1 MIVGYELALEN
12 VTNAGSAAPQFEL
25 ESNGTRRP
33 KIREHSLFITA
44 ATASRFSIGR
54 PGNTPTG
61 GSVTVGG
68 AQDPGD
74 AAATAGVT
82 TTWTTAPTVP
92 APKMRSVEFNNVV
105 GSGVI
110 WTWPSDGEITCGLTR
125 AGSLIDWSGTA
136 GSAVTGSWTWGE

>member
-1 MIVGYELALEN
+1 MIVGYELAVVN
-12 VTNAGSAAPQFEL
+12 TANAGSGAAQYEFEG
-25 ESNGTRRP
+25 NGTRRP
-33 KIREHSLFITA
+33 KVREHALFITG

-61 GSVTVGG
+61 GAVTVGG
-68 AQDPGD
+68 AQDPSD

-92 APKMRSVEFNNVV
+92 APKMRVVEFNNVV

-110 WTWPSDGEITCGLTR
+110 WTWPSDGEIVIGTTR
-125 AGSLIDWSGTA
+125 ASSLIDWSESA
-136 GSAVTGSWTWGE
+136 GAATDGNWTWGE

>member
-1 MIVGYELALEN
+1 MIVGYELSLLN
-12 VTNAGSAAPQFEL
+12 VANAGAAAPQFEL
-25 ESNGTRRP
+25 ESNATRRA
-33 KIREHSLFITA
+33 KVRETQLFITG

-68 AQDPGD
+68 AQDAGD

-82 TTWTTAPTVP
+82 STWTTAPTVP
-92 APKMRSVEFNNVV
+92 SPHMRGVDFNNVV

-110 WTWPSDGEITCGLTR
+110 WTWPSDGEFVVGLAR
-125 AGSLIDWSGTA
+125 SASQLVWSLTA
-136 GSAVTGSWTWGE
+136 GAAVDGTWIWGE

>member
-12 VTNAGSAAPQFEL
+12 VANAGSAAPQFEF
-25 ESNGTRRP
+25 EGNGTRRP
-33 KIREHSLFITA
+33 KLREHSLFITG

-68 AQDPGD
+68 AQDPSD

-82 TTWTTAPTVP
+82 STWTTAPTVP
-92 APKMRSVEFNNVV
+92 SPKMRSVEFNNVV

-110 WTWPSDGEITCGLTR
+110 WTWPSDGELGIGPTR
-125 AGSLIDWSGTA
+125 ASSLIDWSGSA
-136 GSAVTGSWTWGE
+136 GAAVTGNWTWGE